1 MRFIF
6 RLYLIHRTSDL
17 KKIILRG
24 DEVCTPP
31 VRAARLSRTRS
42 DSTRTR
48 IDPDVAMRLSCL
60 NQQLVVAERSRS
72 VAVVCHALQMDRRR
86 RLAARFLPLASSW
99 ASRAWW
105 SEHASSLLHLPG
117 PAASLVPTELTCR
130 RQCPAG
136 ANVAVGTPR
145 PATT

>member
-1 MRFIF
+1 M
-6 RLYLIHRTSDL
+6 TNW
-17 KKIILRG
+17 
-24 DEVCTPP
+24 PP
-31 VRAARLSRTRS
+31 VCAPRRTARLSRTRRFFERCS
-42 DSTRTR
+42 MHVSIAFASTQPKTR
-48 IDPDVAMRLSCL
+48 IGTTLTYVAMRLSCL

-86 RLAARFLPLASSW
+86 RLAARFLPLASSR